1 MGHLAV
7 SGGILFVIT
16 GSKVDTGAAA
26 SHPAMYRTVSM
37 MKNDLFPNVNSV
49 VTSLA
54 AQFP

>member
-7 SGGILFVIT
+7 SEDILFVIT
-16 GSKVDTGAAA
+16 GSKVDTGDAANI
-26 SHPAMYRTVSM
+26 PRTVSM